1 MKLYEGKIPKK
12 PGYYYGGY
20 IVNGKAYPCMCQVIL
35 SADGTLMT
43 EGKPV
48 SDLCYCYAWS
58 SRIPDATWDDK

>member
-35 SADGTLMT
+35 SADGTT
-43 EGKPV
+43 
-48 SDLCYCYAWS
+48 
-58 SRIPDATWDDK
+58 